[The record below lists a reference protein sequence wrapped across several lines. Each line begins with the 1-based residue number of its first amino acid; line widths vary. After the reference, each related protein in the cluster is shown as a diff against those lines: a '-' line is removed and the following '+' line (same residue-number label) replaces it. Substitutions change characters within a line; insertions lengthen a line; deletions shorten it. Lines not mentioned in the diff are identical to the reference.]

1 MNSVTAIDKL
11 KALHGNVE
19 VINTSLFRVNDNG
32 SRVLY
37 RLKNGTLQRMV
48 DTSNNKSEWE
58 RAY

>member
-11 KALHGNVE
+11 KAIHGNVE

-37 RLKNGTLQRMV
+37 RLKNGTLQRRV
-48 DTSNNKSEWE
+48 DTSNNKCEWE
-58 RAY
+58 PIY